1 MDFAQYIDY
10 VNAAMA
16 SDTIGSK
23 ISLGIFAFMGV
34 CAILGAY
41 KGVMRGFSKSVI
53 RLFTVGASAV
63 CALFM
68 VMWVSRGI
76 VNSAT
81 VGGTEQSV
89 DGILNSYFPGLV
101 DSMPE
106 MVKPILSEMDATTAT
121 IFIMMIVAMILA
133 PIFFILFFYTLK
145 LATMF
150 LYQLLSGLS
159 GAISY
164 GRSIPSMIG
173 GGAVGFI
180 QGLGIAAVIIIP
192 ISGLCNIA
200 ADAREPLI
208 GNSDQP
214 NEYIEQAYETVID
227 DLADNPI
234 FDLIDEFGGS
244 VAYEKMTTVII
255 YGEKIDMGQECVD
268 AIKVLSNLL
277 PFTESGFDW
286 MHPTDEQRQALENT
300 IASIDDSELIASLI
314 SDVLRGASI
323 AFRAGAMQVDV
334 SGAAGALLDDL
345 MLMFTTCTKDTVSAD
360 LDVIVD
366 VYFILCDHDMFDIL
380 TSGDPNAVRDL
391 LTGTGPDGKT
401 TIDALLDR
409 LNSYD
414 RSAPIVTSLTKL
426 SFTMMQ
432 EALGFDSDTT
442 ELYESVK
449 DGINTVLT
457 HNKSDFETEEE
468 YKEAVYQDL
477 DKALADNNLT
487 VDEDIKQTM
496 VDYIADNYGDH
507 EGEITDKEI
516 NDALLSY
523 YKAYANSLAG
533 GNESNGDTPEIPEIP
548 GITDIPEVPEGSEI
562 PEIPNP

>member
-133 PIFFILFFYTLK
+133 PIFFILFFYSLK

-548 GITDIPEVPEGSEI
+548 GITDIPEIPEGSEI

>member
-1 MDFAQYIDY
+1 MNFAQYIDY
-10 VNAAMA
+10 INAAMA

-41 KGVMRGFSKSVI
+41 RGVMRGFSKSVI

-81 VGGTEQSV
+81 VGGREQSV
-89 DGILNSYFPGLV
+89 DGMLNSYFPGLV

-121 IFIMMIVAMILA
+121 VFIMMIVAMILA

-173 GGAVGFI
+173 GGVVGFI
-180 QGLGIAAVIIIP
+180 QGLGIAAVVIIP

-227 DLADNPI
+227 DLADNPV
-234 FDLIDEFGGS
+234 FDLIDNFGGS
-244 VAYEKMTTVII
+244 VAYEKMTTVRI

-277 PFTESGFDW
+277 PFTETGFDW
-286 MHPTDEQRQALENT
+286 MHPTDEQRQTLENT
-300 IASIDDSELIASLI
+300 IASIDDSDLITSLI
-314 SDVLRGASI
+314 SDVLRGTAI
-323 AFRAGAMQVDV
+323 AYRAGAIQVNV
-334 SGAAGALLDDL
+334 TGAAGALLDDL
-345 MLMFTTCTKDTVSAD
+345 MLMLTTCTNETVSAD

-380 TSGDPNAVRDL
+380 TSGDPGAVREL
-391 LTGTGPDGKT
+391 LVSTGPDGKT

-409 LNSYD
+409 LNAYD

-442 ELYESVK
+442 ELYENVK

-477 DKALADNNLT
+477 DKALADNNLA

-523 YKAYANSLAG
+523 YKAYANSLSG

-548 GITDIPEVPEGSEI
+548 EGSEI

>member
-1 MDFAQYIDY
+1 MDFAQYSDY
-10 VNAAMA
+10 INAAMA
-16 SDTIGSK
+16 SDTLGSK
-23 ISLGIFAFMGV
+23 ITLGLFAFIGV
-34 CAILGAY
+34 SAVLGAY

-53 RLFTVGASAV
+53 RFFTVLASAV
-63 CALFM
+63 CSLFI
-68 VMWVSRGI
+68 VTWISRAI

-81 VGGTEQSV
+81 VGGTEQKV
-89 DGILNSYFPGLV
+89 DGILNTYFPGLV

-133 PIFFILFFYTLK
+133 PLLFILFFYTLK
-145 LATMF
+145 IATMF

-164 GRSIPSMIG
+164 GRSVPSMIG
-173 GGAVGFI
+173 GGAVGLL
-180 QGLGIAAVIIIP
+180 QGILTAAVIIIP

-208 GNSDQP
+208 GNSDNP
-214 NEYIEQAYETVID
+214 NEYIQNAYETVID
-227 DLADNPI
+227 DLVDNPV
-234 FDLIDEFGGS
+234 FDLIDNFGGA
-244 VAYEKMTTVII
+244 VAYDSMTTVKI

-268 AIKVLSNLL
+268 ALKVLTNLL
-277 PFTESGFDW
+277 PFTQSGFDW
-286 MHPTDEQRQALENT
+286 AHPSEEYREAIDNT
-300 IASIDDSELIASLI
+300 VASIDDSELIASLI

-323 AFRAGAMQVDV
+323 AIRTGAMQVDV
-334 SGAAGALLDDL
+334 SGAASTLLDDVL
-345 MLMFTTCTKDTVSAD
+345 FMFTTCNKDTIAAD

-366 VYFILCDHDMFDIL
+366 IYFILCDHKMFDVL
-380 TSGDPNAVRDL
+380 NNGDPNAVRDL
-391 LTGTGPDGKT
+391 LIGKGPDGKT
-401 TIDALLDR
+401 TIDALIDR
-409 LNSYD
+409 LNSYE
-414 RSAPIVTSLTKL
+414 RTQMLVTSLTKL

-442 ELYESVK
+442 EIYESVK

-477 DKALADNNLT
+477 DKALSDNNLT
-487 VDEDIKQTM
+487 VDEEIKQTM

-523 YKAYANSLAG
+523 FKAYSDSLAG
-533 GNESNGDTPEIPEIP
+533 GTEGGNDTPVIPEIPEGTEIP
-548 GITDIPEVPEGSEI
+548 GITIP
-562 PEIPNP
+562 

>member
-227 DLADNPI
+227 DLADNPV
-234 FDLIDEFGGS
+234 FDLIDNFGGS
-244 VAYEKMTTVII
+244 VAYEKMTTVRI

-277 PFTESGFDW
+277 PFTETGFDW
-286 MHPTDEQRQALENT
+286 MHPTDEQRQTLENT
-300 IASIDDSELIASLI
+300 IASIDDSDLITSLI
-314 SDVLRGASI
+314 SDVLRGTAI
-323 AFRAGAMQVDV
+323 AFRAGAIQVDV
-334 SGAAGALLDDL
+334 TGAAGALLDDL

-380 TSGDPNAVRDL
+380 TSGDPGAVRDL
-391 LTGTGPDGKT
+391 LVGTGPDGKT

-409 LNSYD
+409 LNAYE

-516 NDALLSY
+516 NDAILSY

-533 GNESNGDTPEIPEIP
+533 GNENESDTPEIPEIP
-548 GITDIPEVPEGSEI
+548 EGVEI
-562 PEIPNP
+562 PDITNP

>member
-133 PIFFILFFYTLK
+133 PIFFILFFYSLK

-277 PFTESGFDW
+277 PFTETGFDW

-314 SDVLRGASI
+314 SDVLRGTSI